1 MSKDIL
7 NVEPKEVWKNFYELN
22 QVPRPSKNEDR
33 VISFLI
39 SFAKKN
45 CWTFQHCTI
54 SFKINI

>member
-39 SFAKKN
+39 SFAKKMV
-45 CWTFQHCTI
+45 
-54 SFKINI
+54 